1 VIRCRRDS
9 RQDCYLAGP
18 HISDGLHS
26 SGMKSSA
33 PITTDDLPAA
43 SDPVT
48 PQSRRSDAESSGSFF
63 MDLFARGV
71 ERAPGF
77 NATAISGDTARM
89 LRTLLGN
96 LDGMI
101 YRCRDDAAWTMEF
114 ISDGCRRLT
123 GYDPGD
129 LRLNNRVSY
138 ESITHSE
145 DRARVREEITGG
157 LTLRQ
162 RFDVE
167 YRILHANGETRWVW
181 ERGAGIYNA
190 QGDLVAIE
198 GIVQDITERKESLQ
212 ALREAERRY
221 YTLFENALEGIF
233 RTTLDGQFLDANPA
247 LARIYGF
254 DSPAE
259 LIGSLKDIR
268 EQLYVQTSRR
278 EEFMQ
283 LIKTRGV
290 VANFESRIRRR
301 DGEIIW
307 ISENAR
313 AVYNEAGL
321 VVCYEGT
328 VEDITERKL
337 YQARIEQQA
346 NYDTL
351 TGLANRSLLN
361 DRLEQGIRSAAGYG
375 TRLAVVFVD
384 LDRFKFINDSLGHH
398 VGDELL
404 RAMAERLRASV
415 RESDTVA
422 RLGGDEFVLLI
433 NGQRDPDA
441 IAAVLERMLS
451 DISEPWSTAQG
462 DFNITCSMGVAL
474 YPDDGDRAEVLLKH
488 ADTAMYRAKE
498 KGRNNFQFFTAELNE
513 LITQRLELENKLRRA
528 LERQQFE
535 LHYQPRVDMATRQV
549 VAAEALIRWQVSE
562 HEIIPPS
569 RFVPIAEEIGLIAPI
584 GKWVLRTACE
594 QNRRWQDAGLPK
606 FVMSVNVS
614 ARQFRQENFA
624 HTVADILRDS
634 GLEARYLEIELTESA
649 VMHDAE
655 QFIATLGELRALGVQ
670 ISLDDFGTGYSSLSY
685 LKRLPVDRL
694 KVDRSFVQDIAVD
707 ADDATI
713 VRTIIALG
721 HNLGLRVVA
730 EGVETEEQIEF
741 LRDNHCDELQG
752 YYFGTPM
759 AVREFARAVFGR

>member
-1 VIRCRRDS
+1 ME
-9 RQDCYLAGP
+9 A
-18 HISDGLHS
+18 
-26 SGMKSSA
+26 SGRF
-33 PITTDDLPAA
+33 L
-43 SDPVT
+43 
-48 PQSRRSDAESSGSFF
+48 
-63 MDLFARGV
+63 MDLLAQTSNSHSAG
-71 ERAPGF
+71 ESTLIA
-77 NATAISGDTARM
+77 GDTARM
-89 LRTLLGN
+89 LRTLLRN

-101 YRCRDDAAWTMEF
+101 YRCRGDGSWAMEF
-114 ISDGCRRLT
+114 ISEGCRRLT
-123 GYDPGD
+123 GYDADD
-129 LRLNNRVSY
+129 LLLDNRVSY
-138 ESITHSE
+138 ESITHP
-145 DRARVREEITGG
+145 DDGARVRADITRG
-157 LTLRQ
+157 LELRQ
-162 RFDVE
+162 RFDIE
-167 YRILHANGETRWVW
+167 YRILHANGEIRWAW
-181 ERGAGIYNA
+181 ERGAGVYDAHGQLI
-190 QGDLVAIE
+190 AIE

-221 YTLFENALEGIF
+221 YNLFENAIEGIF

-254 DSPAE
+254 ESPSQ
-259 LIGSLKDIR
+259 LIAHVKDIR
-268 EQLYVQTSRR
+268 RQLYVDPSRR
-278 EEFMQ
+278 DEFMQ
-283 LIKTRGV
+283 LFKGRGV
-290 VANFESRIRRR
+290 VANFEARIYRR

-313 AVYNEAGL
+313 AVHNPDGQ

-361 DRLEQGIRSAAGYG
+361 DRLQQMILAASNYG

-384 LDRFKFINDSLGHH
+384 LDRFKYINDSLGHH

-404 RAMAERLRASV
+404 RAMAERLKAGV

-433 NGQRDPDA
+433 GGQRDPDSVA
-441 IAAVLERMLS
+441 VVLERMLC
-451 DISEPWSTAQG
+451 DIAQPWTISQG
-462 DFNITCSMGVAL
+462 EFNVTCSMGVAL
-474 YPDDGDRAEVLLKH
+474 YPDDGDNAQMLLKH

-535 LHYQPRVDMATRQV
+535 LHYQPRVDMQTRRV
-549 VAAEALIRWQVSE
+549 VGVEALIRWETSE
-562 HEIIPPS
+562 NEVIPPS
-569 RFVPIAEEIGLIAPI
+569 RFVPVAEEIGLIAPI
-584 GKWVLRTACE
+584 GKWVLQTACA
-594 QNRRWQDAGLPK
+594 QNKAWQDADIEP
-606 FVMSVNVS
+606 FVISVNVS
-614 ARQFRQENFA
+614 ARQFRQENFVQ
-624 HTVADILRDS
+624 TVADVLDDT
-634 GLEARYLEIELTESA
+634 GLEPRYLEIELTESA

-655 QFIATLGELRALGVQ
+655 QFIAALGQLRELGVQ
-670 ISLDDFGTGYSSLSY
+670 IALDDFGTGYSSLSY

-694 KVDRSFVQDIAVD
+694 KVDRSFVQDIVTD

-730 EGVETEEQIEF
+730 EGVENEQQLEF
-741 LRDNHCDELQG
+741 LRENGCDELQG
-752 YYFGTPM
+752 YYFAEPM
-759 AVREFARAVFGR
+759 CADSFARALRGVKR